1 MELENGQHTDMFCGT
16 EITHTSKSEI
26 AENTAS
32 LSTQYAPVLDLCEP
46 CVAVHLGELEL
57 GLCAHALW

>member
-1 MELENGQHTDMFCGT
+1 MFCGI
-16 EITHTSKSEI
+16 EITHTSKPEI
-26 AENTAS
+26 AKNTAS
-32 LSTQYAPVLDLCEP
+32 LSTHYAPVLDLCEP